1 MRAMSP
7 PDPRARRDQPGHQP
21 WAPST
26 QAPPGTRTPP
36 GAAMSGSARPRDMG
50 RRRRSLSRSQMALGV
65 VLIGVIL
72 LDIAL
77 LLVALVPDRVWQTH
91 GFPNGPI
98 PSALTPLIAGGFY
111 VLPALIGALCRRW
124 QVALV
129 LATLP
134 AWLDMGLF
142 ATAAAS
148 RIGPFYL
155 FLDVHAASTV
165 GTLELFGAL
174 GALGWLG
181 RTVALM
187 ALGRGEWGHR

>member
-1 MRAMSP
+1 MRTMSP
-7 PDPRARRDQPGHQP
+7 PDPRAGRYPSGRQSWSPGPHAPAAVQ
-21 WAPST
+21 APS
-26 QAPPGTRTPP
+26 ASSRG
-36 GAAMSGSARPRDMG
+36 G
-50 RRRRSLSRSQMALGV
+50 RRPDKARRSLDWKTLVVSVLLGGV
-65 VLIGVIL
+65 VLV
-72 LDIAL
+72 DVAL

-91 GFPNGPI
+91 GYPNGPI
-98 PSALTPLIAGGFY
+98 PHDLTPIVAAAFY
-111 VLPALIGALCRRW
+111 VLPAVIGALCRRW

-134 AWLDMGLF
+134 AWLDLGLF

-174 GALGWLG
+174 GALGWLA
-181 RTVALM
+181 RTVLLM
-187 ALGRGEWGHR
+187 ALGRGEWGRR

>member
-1 MRAMSP
+1 
-7 PDPRARRDQPGHQP
+7 
-21 WAPST
+21 
-26 QAPPGTRTPP
+26 
-36 GAAMSGSARPRDMG
+36 
-50 RRRRSLSRSQMALGV
+50 V
-65 VLIGVIL
+65 
-72 LDIAL
+72 AL

-98 PSALTPLIAGGFY
+98 PHALTAEVAAAFY
-111 VLPALIGALCRRW
+111 VLPAVVGALCRRW
-124 QVALV
+124 QAALV

-165 GTLELFGAL
+165 GTLELFAAL
-174 GALGWLG
+174 GALGWLA
-181 RTVALM
+181 RTTLLM
-187 ALGRGEWGHR
+187 TLGRGEWGRR